1 MDKIWFIWDLC
12 KLKICVNDRCRDRLE
27 WPNLMM
33 LPAFTDPD
41 KKRYSWATHP
51 KISSLRTNSFPWQP
65 WHSNI
70 LVVKSPQ
77 ISKYWLWMLVSL
89 LIHLIPMI
97 VSSPMINTL
106 VFFDLRWPGSQSPAL
121 RNSKSRWIWK
131 MGWMGSGMMMNDE
144 DGAALNISL
153 WHFSP
158 SWIGKSTINMGDFQ

>member
-33 LPAFTDPD
+33 VPAVTDPD

-106 VFFDLRWPGSQSPAL
+106 VFFWPQVAWVTKSGTSQLQKPVDL
-121 RNSKSRWIWK
+121 
-131 MGWMGSGMMMNDE
+131 E
-144 DGAALNISL
+144 DGMDGIGNDDEWWRWSCFKHLIMAFFTILNR
-153 WHFSP
+153 
-158 SWIGKSTINMGDFQ
+158 